1 MGGIEQRAA
10 ARVQCDIPVVINA
23 DGRKVTASILD
34 ASRTGL
40 RMRIPARELG
50 VHRLSSLV
58 QIAQRMS
65 AAFGDT
71 LEVEFLPDRLG
82 GLVKRKLRPVRIGQ
96 RDWEHADVEVGCL
109 LAAPLSDDEAGM
121 LGVSLPQVGE
131 EAPPQAQ
138 SVEEQRESHAPTQ
151 KTQLQAYIQAGNGR
165 GTAPLPTTA
174 EEISRDEAWLRVPDI
189 DRMAITEGCADIAR
203 FVMAF
208 DEAYGSRISIHIMK
222 GDEHLW
228 AGSVGIH
235 DVELGEGKPRDA
247 RIGVRFEDPL
257 EPAELR
263 RLGLVA

>member
-10 ARVQCDIPVVINA
+10 ARVDCDIPVAIHA
-23 DGRKVTASILD
+23 DGRKVAASVLD

-58 QIAQRMS
+58 QIAHRMS
-65 AAFGDT
+65 EAFGET
-71 LEVEFLPDRLG
+71 FEVEFLPDRLG

-96 RDWEHADVEVGCL
+96 RDWEHADVDVGCL
-109 LAAPLSDDEAGM
+109 LTAPLTDDEAGM
-121 LGVSLPQVGE
+121 LGVALPKPGE
-131 EAPPQAQ
+131 VAPGTPIL
-138 SVEEQRESHAPTQ
+138 VEEPTVHAPTQ
-151 KTQLQAYIQAGNGR
+151 KTRLQAYIQAGNGR

-174 EEISRDEAWLRVPDI
+174 EEISNEEAWLRIPDI
-189 DRMAITEGCADIAR
+189 DRMAITEGCGDIAK

-235 DVELGEGKPRDA
+235 DVELGEGRPRDA

-257 EPAELR
+257 EPADMR

>member
-10 ARVQCDIPVVINA
+10 ARVPCDIPVAINA
-23 DGRKVTASILD
+23 EGRKVAASILD

-40 RMRIPARELG
+40 RLRIPARELG

-65 AAFGDT
+65 DAFGDSF
-71 LEVEFLPDRLG
+71 EVEFLPDRLG
-82 GLVKRKLRPVRIGQ
+82 GLVKRKLRPIRIGQ

-109 LAAPLSDDEAGM
+109 LAAPLSDDEASM
-121 LGVSLPQVGE
+121 LGVSLPKVG
-131 EAPPQAQ
+131 EAPP
-138 SVEEQRESHAPTQ
+138 VVPMHHEQPSTHAPTQ
-151 KTQLQAYIQAGNGR
+151 KTRLQAYIQAGNGR

-174 EEISRDEAWLRVPDI
+174 EEISKEEAWLRIPDI
-189 DRMAITEGCADIAR
+189 DRMAITEGCGDIAR

-257 EPAELR
+257 EPAEMK

>member
-1 MGGIEQRAA
+1 MGGLEQRAA

-23 DGRKVTASILD
+23 DGKKVSASILD

-65 AAFGDT
+65 SAFGDSFD
-71 LEVEFLPDRLG
+71 VEFLPDRLG

-121 LGVSLPQVGE
+121 LGVSLPKVGE
-131 EAPPQAQ
+131 EAPAVPVYAEAP
-138 SVEEQRESHAPTQ
+138 SIHAPTQ
-151 KTQLQAYIQAGNGR
+151 KTRLQAYIQAGNGR

-174 EEISRDEAWLRVPDI
+174 EEISKEEAWLRIPDI
-189 DRMAITEGCADIAR
+189 DRMAISEGCGDIAR

-257 EPAELR
+257 EPAEMR